1 MYAEVL
7 IEYKVKS
14 LDKSFTYIIPENLRN
29 IIKVGMK
36 VIVPFGQGD
45 SHINGFVTNIKDTCE
60 YDDVKTIIGVTD
72 SELVL
77 NSELM
82 ELGKYVRDNTLC
94 TLISAYSTML
104 PSSLKIKDQTS
115 NYQKFDVYLESN
127 MPLDFIK
134 AYIDEE
140 VRNET
145 QKEILEDI
153 LEKGKI
159 LKKNYSQS
167 SANTLLK
174 KGILK
179 EVKVQKYRI
188 DKSLEET
195 NDKYELTLDQKKVY
209 DEISGHLNES
219 LVYLLHGVTG
229 SGKTEIYMQL
239 IEEVLKHGKSAIM
252 LVPEITLSTQ
262 IVQNFYK
269 RFSSD
274 VAILHSAL
282 SQGEKYDEY
291 LKIYRGDAH
300 IIVGTRSAIFAP
312 VKNLGIIIID
322 EEHSESYKQ
331 ENSPRYNAIDIAKWR
346 GEYNKVPVILG
357 SATPTYESYA
367 RGLKGVYKLLTLS
380 KRVNDAKLPTI
391 EVVDMKDEIKKR
403 NPIISEVLKNK
414 IGEKLSRNEQ
424 IILLLNRRGY
434 GTLVNCESCGYTFK
448 CPNCDITLT
457 YHKFSN
463 ALRCHYCGHFINKPD
478 YCPECKTG
486 EVRDFGLGTE
496 KLEQEIL
503 KLFPDA
509 RVLRMDADTT
519 SKKGSHEK
527 IIRDFKELKY
537 DILLG
542 TQMIS
547 KGLDFP
553 KVTLVGVINADFSLN
568 IPDFRSGERTYALLN
583 QVAGRAGRSG
593 LESEVI
599 VQTYNPDN
607 FTIKMVEEGTF
618 IKNYQYEMSIRKALK
633 YPPYYYLVGIKV
645 CSAVYEDASKE
656 ATKVYNHLKSK
667 ISNESIILGPTTAGI
682 FRIKNIYRFQMV
694 VKYRF
699 DDKLKD
705 ALKEI
710 DEMYV
715 NHKTVYL
722 EVDMN
727 PYYI

>member
-14 LDKSFTYIIPENLRN
+14 LDKSFTYIIPDNLRN

-45 SHINGFVTNIKDTCE
+45 SHINGFVTNIKDSCE

-115 NYQKFDVYLESN
+115 NYQKYDVYLESN

-145 QKEILEDI
+145 QKAILEDI

-167 SANTLLK
+167 SASTLLK

-179 EVKVQKYRI
+179 EVKAQKYRI

-195 NDKYELTLDQKKVY
+195 NGKYELTLDQKKVY
-209 DEISGHLNES
+209 DEINNHLNES

-239 IEEVLKHGKSAIM
+239 IEEVLKQGKSAIM

-380 KRVNDAKLPTI
+380 KRVNDAKLPSI
-391 EVVDMKDEIKKR
+391 QIVDMKDEMKKR
-403 NPIISEVLKNK
+403 NPIISDVLKGK
-414 IGEKLSRNEQ
+414 IKEKLAQNEQ

-434 GTLVNCESCGYTFK
+434 GTLVNCDSCGYTFK

-457 YHKFSN
+457 YHKSSN
-463 ALRCHYCGHFINKPD
+463 ALRCHYCGHYINKPEL
-478 YCPECKTG
+478 CPECKTG
-486 EVRDFGLGTE
+486 QVRDFGLGTE

-503 KLFPDA
+503 KLFPEA

-527 IIRDFKELKY
+527 IIKDFKELKY

-583 QVAGRAGRSG
+583 QVSGRAGRSG

-607 FTIKMVEEGTF
+607 FTIKMIENGSF
-618 IKNYQYEMSIRKALK
+618 LKNYQYEMAIRKTLK

-656 ATKVYNHLKSK
+656 ATKVYNYLKERIAS
-667 ISNESIILGPTTAGI
+667 ESIILGPTTAGI

-699 DDKLKD
+699 DDNLKE
-705 ALKEI
+705 ALREI